1 MEATLISE
9 VHAPFEPLN
18 LIGVIAPNI
27 VHSVTFDDD
36 SLVALNKYGE
46 VYILKDLFSVPVK
59 SHLPSLPNTME
70 LQ

>member
-18 LIGVIAPNI
+18 LIAPNI

-36 SLVALNKYGE
+36 SLVALNKYGV

-59 SHLPSLPNTME
+59 SHLPSLPNTM
-70 LQ
+70 